1 LDKWLLER
9 PPAIEPL
16 PGRQIDCAVPF
27 VETLAWDQLLGE
39 TVDVGVDET
48 TSWTDDYNERNNPF
62 TGPIDTVAVEP
73 K

>member
-1 LDKWLLER
+1 M
-9 PPAIEPL
+9 
-16 PGRQIDCAVPF
+16 
-27 VETLAWDQLLGE
+27 ETLAWDQLLAE
-39 TVDVGVDET
+39 TVDMGVDET